1 MTSEEARHYLRNRG
15 RTSCSCKYGSIEKMI
30 EEAIRLQEIEKGN
43 KKTQP

>member
-30 EEAIRLQEIEKGN
+30 EEAIRLKEEEEN
-43 KKTQP
+43 KKTHL